1 MSLFKRPSS
10 HRYKTRTKT
19 RLTGII
25 HITGRLIYRPFP
37 AECRL
42 YRHQSDTIRLG
53 STIATAFANS
63 FIDKQPL
70 IRNGHF
76 TPTTPTA
83 FFRRTGLIVN
93 NHTGA
98 SNLAHLALDLIK
110 LIPMMESG
118 IGRPLKGFGIFLQVI
133 RHNCN
138 APDPFRVNLACDDR
152 RIQRTIYTLTTGHR
166 DRIVVEYLV
175 GNIDTRCN
183 AGSDRENPG
192 MEISTVT
199 NILKNV
205 LCSTKWTF
213 PDPTGPFCPHLGKT
227 SGVSVHP
234 HRHEMAPYTCHRPTP
249 IGYYRRTVVRTPGTK
264 IRCANHP

>member
-1 MSLFKRPSS
+1 M
-10 HRYKTRTKT
+10 
-19 RLTGII
+19 
-25 HITGRLIYRPFP
+25 
-37 AECRL
+37 
-42 YRHQSDTIRLG
+42 
-53 STIATAFANS
+53 
-63 FIDKQPL
+63 
-70 IRNGHF
+70 
-76 TPTTPTA
+76 
-83 FFRRTGLIVN
+83 
-93 NHTGA
+93 
-98 SNLAHLALDLIK
+98 
-110 LIPMMESG
+110 
-118 IGRPLKGFGIFLQVI
+118 
-133 RHNCN
+133 
-138 APDPFRVNLACDDR
+138 NLACDDR
-152 RIQRTIYTLTTGHR
+152 WIQRAIYTLTPGHR

-234 HRHEMAPYTCHRPTP
+234 HRHEMATYTSHRPTP